1 MGTACFQT
9 NSITAARRHAEEAE
23 TRRSLPPAVMTRLLR
38 ARASD
43 GALDATSIATAA
55 ALLKA
60 GRLVALPTE
69 TVYGLGANALDASA
83 AASIYA
89 AKGRPSFNPLIVHV
103 LDMEHAR
110 PLCAEIPDVASRLA
124 AAFWPGPLTL
134 VVPRS
139 PLVPNVVT
147 GGGETV
153 ALRAPA
159 HPAMRAVLEA
169 CGVPIAAP
177 SANLSGSVSPTT
189 AAHVLAGLDG
199 RIDAVLDDGP
209 CSVGIESTVVDCTA
223 LPIRV
228 LRPGAISAAQL
239 AGVAGA
245 VESARLDQDSGVR
258 ASPGLLTRHYAPNG
272 TVAMVPPNE
281 LSTVLATLP
290 DSARVGIV
298 YTRGS
303 QPCADARV
311 VAREVLGPSADDA
324 ARSLYAALHA
334 MDAAQCSHVLLEAP
348 PATADWEAVADRLR
362 RAAAPSDA
370 PTSA

>member
-1 MGTACFQT
+1 
-9 NSITAARRHAEEAE
+9 
-23 TRRSLPPAVMTRLLR
+23 MTRLLR
-38 ARASD
+38 ARSSD
-43 GALDATSIATAA
+43 GALDATSIAATA

-69 TVYGLGANALDASA
+69 TVYGLGANALDAAA
-83 AASIYA
+83 AASIYT

-110 PLCAEIPDVASRLA
+110 PLCADIPDVAARLA

-139 PLVPNVVT
+139 SLVPNVVT

-169 CGVPIAAP
+169 CGVPVAAP

-209 CSVGIESTVVDCTA
+209 CSVGIESTVVDCTVV
-223 LPIRV
+223 PIRV
-228 LRPGAISAAQL
+228 LRPGAITASQL
-239 AGVAGA
+239 AAVVGA
-245 VESARLDQDSGVR
+245 VDSSRIDNQDAGVR

-272 TVAMVPPNE
+272 TVVMVAANE
-281 LSTVLATLP
+281 LGDALAALP
-290 DSARVGIV
+290 DSARVGIICV
-298 YTRGS
+298 HDSPY
-303 QPCADARV
+303 ADARV
-311 VAREVLGPSADDA
+311 VAREVLGANAEDA
-324 ARSLYAALHA
+324 ARMLYAALHA

-348 PATADWEAVADRLR
+348 PASADWEAVADRLR

-370 PTSA
+370 PTSG